1 MEPDVIRLYSSS
13 PPPMEDGAEDEDE
26 FGDFDTFSNVPHSI
40 SFTEFETPATF
51 NQNEAFSTTSPPEL
65 LNSRGLTAFS
75 HSSSNGTH
83 NELSKANGVVPGSH
97 LGPSERTEIKK
108 VLSGPVDF
116 SVSDSAPA
124 GCNGGGSE
132 VLTNGFAAFD
142 VQGSPSS
149 QDSAHSCKK
158 ATSTEDT
165 GSVPAEDDF
174 ADFAAFSNAEGHGS
188 QTANED
194 SHGPPGGSSL
204 AEAACHEEHCDVE
217 QDDTSEDGDTDRTGP
232 DTCGS
237 DSGPAEAPDGSC
249 NTARGPHSDSGPAEA
264 PDGSCNTARGPHSDS
279 GPAEAPDGS
288 CNTARGPHSDSGPAE
303 APDGSCNTARGPHSD
318 SGPAEAPEDWC
329 NTDRGPHS
337 DSGPAEAPEGW
348 CNTDRSPHSDF
359 GPAEA
364 PDGSCNTDRGPHS
377 DSGPAEAPE
386 GWCNTD
392 RGPHSDFGPAEA
404 PDGWCNTD
412 RGTHSD
418 FGPAEAPDGSCN
430 TARGPHSDFGPA
442 EAPDGSCNTDRGPH
456 SDSEQRDVAFAQE
469 ASEAVCTNRPL
480 TLNGVDVA
488 DGDDSRD
495 GGSEDDLSPDAEEG
509 QSDGKG
515 SGNETETSLGRPL
528 SPEALEEFGDIS
540 TTGSVSSPPLQGET
554 AATPADYSQLAE
566 DDDEDYGDF
575 GDAGSFSGQGFADFE
590 QLDVQPEPS
599 RTESP
604 AQEAAEVE
612 EVEEEDDFGDFNSP
626 KFHASGTV
634 GEEDGGKFADFPVS
648 DSFGNFSSAADG
660 EADAGWSAFGDQQ
673 QEEEESWAAF
683 SEEPSIAPPAESR
696 TEEEEWRHESEVP
709 AVSEETSSTDRQALC
724 IRLEKLFQG
733 SFPQADALPVE
744 DQVTSLKNLLEPE
757 ENHQPGGEEKEKRSP
772 CSRSV
777 QGDVWSQLQDIHES
791 FGLRYQW
798 GGSYCNKALLCCLG
812 IDTRNIL
819 FTGQKKQPVIVPMYA
834 ASLGMLEPTKEPVK
848 PVSAAEMITSIAQTP
863 PPAPET
869 KTSCPADS
877 APQEALPP
885 VQFDWSSSGLTNP
898 LDVGVDP
905 ELYELTTA
913 KLDSSGSGSRVAD
926 AFARL
931 MSTMEKTSTSTRK
944 PRKEENLSDEASK
957 VISLLPDLS
966 FMQAKV
972 LMFPA
977 TLTPLGCQA
986 TTD

>member
-13 PPPMEDGAEDEDE
+13 PPPMEDGAEEEDE

-40 SFTEFETPATF
+40 SFTEFETPANF
-51 NQNEAFSTTSPPEL
+51 NQNEAFSATSPPEL

-108 VLSGPVDF
+108 VLSGSVDF
-116 SVSDSAPA
+116 SVSDSEPA

-132 VLTNGFAAFD
+132 VLTNGFATFD

-149 QDSAHSCKK
+149 QDSVHSCKK

-194 SHGPPGGSSL
+194 SDNPPGGSLL

-217 QDDTSEDGDTDRTGP
+217 QDNTSEDRDTNRTGP

-237 DSGPAEAPDGSC
+237 GLAEGPDGS
-249 NTARGPHSDSGPAEA
+249 
-264 PDGSCNTARGPHSDS
+264 
-279 GPAEAPDGS
+279 
-288 CNTARGPHSDSGPAE
+288 
-303 APDGSCNTARGPHSD
+303 
-318 SGPAEAPEDWC
+318 C

-337 DSGPAEAPEGW
+337 DSGPAEGPDGS
-348 CNTDRSPHSDF
+348 CNTDRGPHSDS

-377 DSGPAEAPE
+377 DSGPAEGPDGSCNTDREPHSDSGPAE
-386 GWCNTD
+386 GPDGSCNTD
-392 RGPHSDFGPAEA
+392 RGPHSD
-404 PDGWCNTD
+404 
-412 RGTHSD
+412 S
-418 FGPAEAPDGSCN
+418 
-430 TARGPHSDFGPA
+430 GPA
-442 EAPDGSCNTDRGPH
+442 EAPDGSCNTDREPHSDSGPAEGPDGSCNTDREPH

-488 DGDDSRD
+488 DGDDSTD

-528 SPEALEEFGDIS
+528 STEALEEFGDIS
-540 TTGSVSSPPLQGET
+540 TTGSVPSPPLQGET
-554 AATPADYSQLAE
+554 AATPAHYSQLAE

-590 QLDVQPEPS
+590 QLDVQQEPS

-604 AQEAAEVE
+604 APAQEATNTEEVE
-612 EVEEEDDFGDFNSP
+612 EEVEEDDFGDFNSP

-634 GEEDGGKFADFPVS
+634 GEEDGGKFEDFPVS
-648 DSFGNFSSAADG
+648 NSFGNFSSAADG
-660 EADAGWSAFGDQQ
+660 EADTGWSAFGDQQ
-673 QEEEESWAAF
+673 QQQQVEEEESWAAF

-696 TEEEEWRHESEVP
+696 TEEEEEEEEWHESEVP

-733 SFPQADALPVE
+733 SFPQAAAPPVE
-744 DQVTSLKNLLEPE
+744 DQVMSLKNLLEPE

-777 QGDVWSQLQDIHES
+777 QGGVWSQLQDIHES

-898 LDVGVDP
+898 LDASGGSSLLNLDFFGPVEDSGSSSSPSIPGVDP

-913 KLDSSGSGSRVAD
+913 KLDSSGPGSRVAD